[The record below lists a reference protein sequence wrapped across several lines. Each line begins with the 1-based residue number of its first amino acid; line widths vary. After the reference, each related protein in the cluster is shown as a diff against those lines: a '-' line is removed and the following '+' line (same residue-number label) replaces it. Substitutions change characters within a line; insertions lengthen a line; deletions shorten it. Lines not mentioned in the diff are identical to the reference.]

1 MKAVTHTGTIQRRA
15 RGSVLALTLALIFL
29 IFSVTFNPVSI
40 ANASSSSPSSQ
51 DLTLRGAGNIQ
62 LDSTL
67 FLPKVIP
74 APAILLAHG
83 FGGDKNSVAPQA
95 RELARAGYVVLTWTA
110 RGFGKSTGEISMDSP
125 NGEVSDA
132 SKLID
137 FLTTRKEVIQQKAGD
152 PLVGVTG
159 DSYGGALSLLAAGYD
174 NRVDAIAANITWNNL
189 EQVLFPQNASGTGL
203 NGPYKKFWAGTFF
216 SIATLPNSLA
226 GECGTFT
233 AQWCAA
239 FKSAVANGV
248 PTSAQKQLMS
258 ASSPSSVA
266 NKITAPTLLM
276 QGESDSLF
284 PLSES
289 TATANAIH
297 AAHPNTPLAM
307 IWHGGGHDGGLD
319 ESKRLKAATVIWF
332 DKYLKNSKNK
342 SVDMPKFQVTNTN
355 GSISL
360 VDSSVIPKFM
370 QADVF
375 PNNSGTRQLTLET
388 PFTALVAPI
397 GGIPAAISSLPGLGA
412 AASVLSIAGGSAAFL
427 PGQSGF
433 LESAP
438 LTTPISIVGSSTV
451 SVKISSS
458 AKDAT
463 LFFSLV
469 VRTPS
474 GQTKQPNGIVAP
486 IHVTGLSGAG
496 SIFTVTLPAVVIDAA
511 VGDKLAVAI
520 STTDQGYT
528 LPQDGRMYTVSTVSP
543 LTIPLLEFHS
553 SVSKSTQL
561 VWPIA
566 TLVVIIFAIFAAYI
580 RRPRHAGQPKIASN
594 ALVSVTNLSKV
605 YKDGYKAVSDL
616 SFEVER
622 GQVLGLLGPN
632 GAGKTTTLRM
642 MMGLIFPT
650 EGEISIE
657 GKPIYPG
664 SPTLANLGSFVE
676 GSGFLPHL
684 SGRENLDLYW
694 KSIGREEDP
703 YIEEAIAITDLGSAL
718 DKKVRSY
725 SQGMRQR
732 LAIAQAMLGMPDLLV
747 LDEPTNGLDPQ
758 QIIAMRGVLKDYAKT
773 GRTVIVS
780 SHLLA
785 EVEQT
790 CTHVVLMHRGRL
802 IAFGPMKKILQ
813 RKGKAVANL
822 EEIFIELVGE
832 ELTIGLNQTL
842 AKKSNSKIAQ
852 LIAKGKG
859 N

>member
-1 MKAVTHTGTIQRRA
+1 MRMKVL
-15 RGSVLALTLALIFL
+15 VLALFMLFSGTASSFAA
-29 IFSVTFNPVSI
+29 SVTSKDV
-40 ANASSSSPSSQ
+40 
-51 DLTLRGAGNIQ
+51 TLNGAAGTA
-62 LDSTL
+62 LDSTI
-67 FLPKVIP
+67 FYPEKTP

-83 FGGDKNSVAPQA
+83 FGGDKSSVASQA
-95 RELARAGYVVLTWTA
+95 KELANAGYVVLTWTA

-125 NGEVSDA
+125 SGEVADA

-137 FLTTRKEVIQQKAGD
+137 YLSTLKEVVQQGKGD

-159 DSYGGALSLLAAGYD
+159 SSYGGALSLLLGGYD
-174 NRVDAIAANITWNNL
+174 HRVDSIAANITWNNL
-189 EQVLFPQNASGTGL
+189 KNVLFPQNARGVTQT
-203 NGPYKKFWAGTFF
+203 GPYKKFWAGTFF

-226 GECGTFT
+226 GECGTF
-233 AQWCAA
+233 APEWCAA
-239 FKSAVANGV
+239 FKGAVAHGE
-248 PTSAQKQLMS
+248 PTASEIALMN
-258 ASSPSSVA
+258 ASSPSSVTS
-266 NKITAPTLLM
+266 KITAPTLLM

-289 TATANAIH
+289 TATANEIS
-297 AAHPNTPLAM
+297 AAHPQTPVAM

-319 ESKRLKAATVIWF
+319 ESKRLNQATQDWF
-332 DKYLKNSKNK
+332 DKYLKKK
-342 SVDMPKFQVTNTN
+342 SISFPKFQVTNTN

-360 VDSSVIPKFM
+360 IDSSVIPKFL
-370 QADVF
+370 QADSF
-375 PNNSGTRQLTLET
+375 PNQNGVRQLPIET
-388 PFTALVAPI
+388 PFAALIAPI
-397 GGIPAAISSLPGLGA
+397 GGIPAAISSLPGVG
-412 AASVLSIAGGSAAFL
+412 SVATALSIAGGSAAFL

-438 LTTPISIVGSSTV
+438 LTTPVSIVGSSQI
-451 SVKISSS
+451 SVKISST

-474 GQTKQPNGIVAP
+474 GQTKQPNGIVTP
-486 IHVTGLSGAG
+486 IHVSGLSGAG
-496 SIFTVTLPAVVIDAA
+496 TLFTVTLPAVVVDAA
-511 VGDKLAVAI
+511 IGDKLAVAI
-520 STTDQGYT
+520 STTDQGYA
-528 LPQDGRMYTVSTVSP
+528 LPQDGRMYTVSTASP
-543 LTIPLLEFHS
+543 LTIPLLEFRS
-553 SVSKSTQL
+553 SVSKSTQFL
-561 VWPIA
+561 WPFA
-566 TLVVIIFAIFAAYI
+566 TLIVVLIGGVLAYV
-580 RRPRHAGQPKIASN
+580 RRPRHSGEPQVASD

-605 YKDGYKAVSDL
+605 YKDGYQAVSGL

-650 EGEISIE
+650 EGEIAIE

-684 SGRENLDLYW
+684 TGRENLNLYW
-694 KSIGREEDP
+694 KSIGREDDP

-758 QIIAMRGVLKDYAKT
+758 QIKAMRGVLKDYAKT

-790 CTHVVLMHRGRL
+790 CSHVVLMHRGKL
-802 IAFGPMKKILQ
+802 IAFGPMKKILK
-813 RKGKAVANL
+813 RKGKVATNL
-822 EEIFIELVGE
+822 EEIFIELVGD
-832 ELTIGLNQTL
+832 ELTIGLNDTL
-842 AKKSNSKIAQ
+842 QKKSLSMLNRITQ
-852 LIAKGKG
+852 KGKG